1 MQVDVHNTLLS
12 WCVMFEKNN
21 MNSMNPQDNQIMQQ
35 NYGEIQKK
43 SVF

>member
-1 MQVDVHNTLLS
+1 
-12 WCVMFEKNN
+12 MFEKNN
-21 MNSMNPQDNQIMQQ
+21 MNSMNPHDNQIMQQ